1 MAILGQDAPSIVT
14 RFFDFLPCFLSHPV
28 GIRFRV
34 FDDYYKRYDV
44 HWYRFIYTDS
54 RKPIG
59 RHPRCSY
66 TLHCPDSYNQFV
78 QLCSDRPVV
87 PDPYS
92 GRFGLRAN
100 QLTAVQRAH
109 EFMNWRQDGRDPGN
123 DGHVHQKKLVV
134 CTLKITS
141 LWYFALIEQGT
152 LEKGDG
158 SNHRRA
164 GYFRWNGPL
173 FKETTVIH
181 KGTNEVFF
189 RIMDEFMEI
198 V

>member
-1 MAILGQDAPSIVT
+1 MEEIPDGL
-14 RFFDFLPCFLSHPV
+14 
-28 GIRFRV
+28 
-34 FDDYYKRYDV
+34 
-44 HWYRFIYTDS
+44 
-54 RKPIG
+54 
-59 RHPRCSY
+59 
-66 TLHCPDSYNQFV
+66 TLFVALTPNQFL
-78 QLCSDRPVV
+78 QLCSDQPVV

-123 DGHVHQKKLVV
+123 DGEVHQKKFVV
-134 CTLKITS
+134 CMLKITP
-141 LWYFALIEQGT
+141 LGYFALMEAGA

-158 SNHRRA
+158 VNHYRVHK
-164 GYFRWNGPL
+164 Y
-173 FKETTVIH
+173 
-181 KGTNEVFF
+181 KGTNEVLF

>member
-1 MAILGQDAPSIVT
+1 MRTGSFTQIHGSQLEDIPDGLTLFVALAP
-14 RFFDFLPCFLSHPV
+14 
-28 GIRFRV
+28 
-34 FDDYYKRYDV
+34 
-44 HWYRFIYTDS
+44 
-54 RKPIG
+54 
-59 RHPRCSY
+59 
-66 TLHCPDSYNQFV
+66 NQFL
-78 QLCSDRPVV
+78 QLCSDQPVV

-123 DGHVHQKKLVV
+123 DGEVHQKKFVV
-134 CTLKITS
+134 HTLKITP
-141 LWYFALIEQGT
+141 LGYFAFMEQGT

-158 SNHRRA
+158 LSHYRD

-173 FKETTVIH
+173 FKERTVIH
-181 KGTNEVFF
+181 KGTTEVLF